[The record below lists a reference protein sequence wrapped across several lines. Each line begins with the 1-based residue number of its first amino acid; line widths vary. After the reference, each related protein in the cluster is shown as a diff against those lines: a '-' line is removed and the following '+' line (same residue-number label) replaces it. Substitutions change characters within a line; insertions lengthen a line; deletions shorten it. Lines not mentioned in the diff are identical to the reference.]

1 MRRRAVLALAVG
13 CLCACTQ
20 EPTEVSL
27 RLVPAEAIG
36 CQPTEVQSVVLRP
49 LGDAPR
55 EERPSLNLDLSEVSR
70 IDAFPSSTLWVSARA
85 EGIIERVAGSREPW
99 EGGGVAILDER
110 DEIVLP
116 LLRLRR
122 ACPLSDTRAR
132 VLDGGAVAGLADGR
146 LVIAGGDADRMDLPL
161 AVVSPG
167 ERVVRT
173 LDLGSLNRIDGS
185 ATALGGDLVLLA
197 GGVGRESFEVVNA
210 DAGEVV
216 SDGLLPWG
224 SRAAHGATRL
234 PDGRV
239 LLVGGRSGA
248 SPSARG
254 DAEILEVSE
263 DGESNDAH
271 RLDSALAVPRL
282 RPTVLTLDDG
292 TVLVLGGVD
301 DAGEPVATVE
311 RFDVETE
318 TFTAFE
324 PWLPIADAAYVALAG
339 GRVARVGGLEAEVW
353 TRGVSLLLERGEVH
367 VPLGAALRDV
377 MTRPAAVE
385 LGDGRL
391 LAIGEVGGAP
401 ATQILDPGGT
411 RDDVESDRDPVIA
424 SRAPS
429 HLVRLI
435 DGTIAEL
442 NADGLSLLRVD
453 LSGPFDDPSASINPA
468 QLNERAELSLDAP
481 GRWEGRGDSL
491 VATTDG
497 ARFDLP
503 SSRFAAV
510 SVTLE
515 SAGPLE
521 LLLTVDAQEP
531 LVIRV
536 DETEARIGD
545 GGCAIGVNGPLT
557 VRRDARQLRLA
568 SGDAAI
574 DCVLERRVGRVGV
587 AVRAEAGSGV
597 RRLTVTRL

>member
-1 MRRRAVLALAVG
+1 MRRSAVLALVVG
-13 CLCACTQ
+13 CLCACAQ
-20 EPTEVSL
+20 EPTEVSV

-36 CQPTEVQSVVLRP
+36 CQPTRVQSVVLRP

-55 EERPSLNLDLSEVSR
+55 EERPSLNLDLSGVSR
-70 IDAFPSSTLWVSARA
+70 IDSFPSSTERVSARA
-85 EGIIERVAGSREPW
+85 EGFIERVGGTREPW
-99 EGGGVAILDER
+99 EGGGVAILEDGA
-110 DEIVLP
+110 DLVVP

-122 ACPLSDTRAR
+122 SCPLSDTRAG
-132 VLDGGAVAGLADGR
+132 VLEGGTVVGLDDGR
-146 LVIAGGDADRMDLPL
+146 LVIVGGDPDLRDLPL

-173 LDLGSLNRIDGS
+173 VDLGSLNRIDGT
-185 ATALGGDLVLLA
+185 ATPLGGGLVLLA
-197 GGVGRESFEVVNA
+197 GGVGRESFEVVQV
-210 DAGEVV
+210 DDGEVI
-216 SDGLLPWG
+216 SDGNLPWG
-224 SRAAHGATRL
+224 PRGEHGAARL

-239 LLVGGRSGA
+239 LFVGGRSA
-248 SPSARG
+248 VSPTPRG
-254 DAEILEVSE
+254 DAEIVEVSA
-263 DGESNDAH
+263 DGESNDST
-271 RLDSALAVPRL
+271 RLDAPLSVPRL

-301 DAGEPVATVE
+301 GAGAPVATVE
-311 RFDVETE
+311 RFDPETE
-318 TFTAFE
+318 TFEAFE
-324 PWLPIADAAYVALAG
+324 PWLAVADAAYVALAG
-339 GRVARVGGLEAEVW
+339 GRVARVGGLEADVW
-353 TRGVSLLLERGEVH
+353 TRSVSLLLERGEVH

-377 MTRPAAVE
+377 LERPAAVA

-391 LAIGEVGGAP
+391 LVIGESGGA
-401 ATQILDPGGT
+401 ASTQILDPGGT
-411 RDDVESDRDPVIA
+411 RDDAEDDRDPIVA

-429 HLVRLI
+429 HLVRLA

-442 NADGLSLLRVD
+442 DGDGLSLLRVD

-503 SSRFAAV
+503 SARFAAV

-515 SAGPLE
+515 SAGALE
-521 LLLTVDAQEP
+521 LLLTVDRQEP
-531 LVIRV
+531 LIVRV

-545 GGCAIGVNGPLT
+545 GGCVVGVNGPLT
-557 VRRDARQLRLA
+557 VRRDARRLRLA
-568 SGDAAI
+568 SGDASI

-587 AVRAEAGSGV
+587 GVRARAGSGV
-597 RRLTVTRL
+597 RRLSVSRL